1 MVRQWCI
8 QNLTIL
14 PTTASQ
20 EAHAYCKSIRVQQ
33 YISRNHNNN
42 TSYMCGIFSGGGH
55 STYDLRPPLQPHHK
69 YSGGGGPATSAV
81 SNRLSLSHNLS
92 RIPPSNGSGAASS
105 QRKHPAAK
113 ENRSK
118 SIRWTKDQLK
128 KMDKLGH
135 TGSCS
140 SSSNGNVHD
149 TVSIPV
155 LLICEKRKYITSVLG
170 MI

>member
-1 MVRQWCI
+1 MYNNIPRAI
-8 QNLTIL
+8 TIIL
-14 PTTASQ
+14 
-20 EAHAYCKSIRVQQ
+20 YVWF
-33 YISRNHNNN
+33 
-42 TSYMCGIFSGGGH
+42 FSGGGH

-92 RIPPSNGSGAASS
+92 RVPPSNGSGAASS

-149 TVSIPV
+149 PVSIPV
-155 LLICEKRKYITSVLG
+155 LLICDKRKYISTRCLILISNFPNYDEIALLFRRLG
-170 MI
+170 NPLKQP